1 MIDPCGAV
9 APFLPPWPCYWPSR
23 RWRRLSGPR
32 GTTAELSMS
41 WNDLGRHP
49 RAIVT
54 GQAGGALLAATL
66 PAP

>member
-1 MIDPCGAV
+1 MAVLLAV
-9 APFLPPWPCYWPSR
+9 AALAPAQRPAR
-23 RWRRLSGPR
+23 DD
-32 GTTAELSMS
+32 AELSMS